1 MTHTYIISGM
11 TCEGC
16 RSSVHQKLSSINGV
30 SAVEVDLENHRATLT
45 MEQFIPVSSLQEV
58 LRPSYTIA
66 DAGVTTISAR
76 QPGDTSKWRQLRP
89 LFLILSGIWVLA
101 LLLNSQTFQWS
112 NIMLDYMGL
121 FFIVFSGFKM
131 LDLKGFSVAFAMY
144 DPLAKRSRSYAKI
157 YPFIELIMGV
167 AFMLRLYVPILLVLT
182 LLLLGITTIGVIR
195 SLVSKQGI
203 RCACLG
209 TVLNL
214 PMTEA
219 TFIENAIMLVMAIVM
234 LLNLV

>member
-16 RSSVHQKLSSINGV
+16 RSSVHQKLSSVNGV

-58 LRPSYTIA
+58 LKPSYTIA
-66 DAGVTTISAR
+66 DARVTTVSAQ
-76 QPGDTSKWRQLRP
+76 QPEAISKWRQLRP

-101 LLLNSQTFQWS
+101 LLLNSRSYQWNS
-112 NIMLDYMGL
+112 IMLDYMGL

-131 LDLKGFSVAFAMY
+131 LDLKGFPAAFAMY
-144 DPLAKRSRSYAKI
+144 DPLAKRSMAYAKI
-157 YPFIELIMGV
+157 YPFIELVLGV
-167 AFMLRLYVPILLVLT
+167 AFMLRLYVPVILVMT
-182 LLLLGITTIGVIR
+182 LLILGITTIGVIR

>member
-1 MTHTYIISGM
+1 
-11 TCEGC
+11 
-16 RSSVHQKLSSINGV
+16 V